1 MVSGGIVRSI
11 RYIIYIDPRRY
22 AAQWADTKKV
32 LGRLVGRINQHPSV
46 IEGKA
51 IIMGPG
57 RWGSSNIDLGV
68 NVGYADIDNTSVLVE
83 VAREEAGQLP
93 EVSYGTHFFQDL
105 VEGHIIY
112 LPVYPDDP
120 RTEFNRP
127 FFDFSPD
134 ILTDLLPDALE
145 FEHLV
150 RVIDIPAVAD
160 GSRAHVIADP
170 RARKA
175 VCFLA

>member
-1 MVSGGIVRSI
+1 MTC
-11 RYIIYIDPRRY
+11 PF
-22 AAQWADTKKV
+22 
-32 LGRLVGRINQHPSV
+32 L
-46 IEGKA
+46 
-51 IIMGPG
+51 
-57 RWGSSNIDLGV
+57 
-68 NVGYADIDNTSVLVE
+68 E

-127 FFDFSPD
+127 FFDLSRD
-134 ILTDLLPDALE
+134 VLTDLLPDALE
-145 FEHLV
+145 FENLV

-160 GSRAHVIADP
+160 GALANVIADP